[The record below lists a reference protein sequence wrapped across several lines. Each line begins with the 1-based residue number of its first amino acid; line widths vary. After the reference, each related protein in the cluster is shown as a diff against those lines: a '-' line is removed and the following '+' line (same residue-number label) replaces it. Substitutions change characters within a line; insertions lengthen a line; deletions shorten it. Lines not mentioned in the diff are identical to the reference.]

1 MKTLIKESQVIDF
14 IKSFI
19 LSATIISLVLSLSKT
34 NPIMGGFILSLPIST
49 LIALALSK
57 IQGQTV
63 ENTFLLAK
71 SVFLSVPLTLTFFLP
86 FLFAD
91 KLKLS
96 FWTSY
101 SIGIMLLSISYLAHK
116 WLSLYFLKQ

>member
-1 MKTLIKESQVIDF
+1 MIDF
-14 IKSFI
+14 VKNFM

-34 NPIMGGFILSLPIST
+34 NPIMGGFLLSLPVST
-49 LIALALSK
+49 LIALAFSK
-57 IQGQTV
+57 IQGQRV

-71 SVFLSVPLTLTFFLP
+71 SIFISVPLTLTFFLP

-101 SIGIMLLSISYLAHK
+101 SIGIVFLAISYLAHK
-116 WLSLYFLKQ
+116 WLSLHFLK

>member
-1 MKTLIKESQVIDF
+1 MKTLIKESLVIDF
-14 IKSFI
+14 VKNFM

-34 NPIMGGFILSLPIST
+34 NPIMGGFLLSLPVST
-49 LIALALSK
+49 LIALAFSK
-57 IQGQTV
+57 IQGQRV

-71 SVFLSVPLTLTFFLP
+71 SIFISVPLTLTFFLP

-101 SIGIMLLSISYLAHK
+101 SIGIVFLAISYLAHK
-116 WLSLYFLKQ
+116 WLSLHFLK